1 MVIISSNS
9 FDINDRMDIQVY
21 NVDGRLMNNISKVS
35 SRESNQ
41 IVIDAS
47 TWPQGMYFVQIRKR

>member
-1 MVIISSNS
+1 
-9 FDINDRMDIQVY
+9 MDIQVY

-35 SRESNQ
+35 PRENNQ

-47 TWPQGMYFVQIRKR
+47 TWPQGMYFVQIRKDSFTKQLNWIKIN